1 MTTEGRISRLEGTY
15 EQVNERLGDYVERF
29 ADISGRIEGV
39 REEIGAL
46 RSQMNANNAALREEI
61 GALRSEMN
69 ANNAALRNEMN
80 ANNAALRSEM
90 NANNA
95 ALRNEMN
102 ANIAGVRRENRWI
115 GGIIIAGIIAT
126 VISVIIPSLL

>member
-15 EQVNERLGDYVERF
+15 EPVNERLGDYVERF

-90 NANNA
+90 NAN
-95 ALRNEMN
+95 
-102 ANIAGVRRENRWI
+102 IAGVRRENRWI